1 MSRTD
6 NILDKTKRKEPE
18 AKKWKVVA
26 GIILGLVLSL
36 SILYGLYAVTEP
48 IVKSGDTSLST
59 IDNLYA
65 FYDLNIGNEE
75 TAVYFLGSSLT
86 SFEIY
91 SPLIDEELQ
100 KRGYDVT
107 TYNLFVEADTPRL
120 RALQIDEIIESQPAL
135 VIYGVSYRTITTNSL
150 HHGRTLASL
159 SHIEFTPELKRFYTD
174 SELISLNHGSFY
186 QKGYV
191 FENLKKA
198 VQYIGTESTPS
209 SPKEISRETALRYAK
224 DSTSSWVKKKS
235 SETKDMDAVIK
246 ALDNPTNDWRPVVP
260 SGDTLNKQAFM
271 YNVKKLEEAGIPVVI
286 INMPVSPLLSEKI
299 TDESRQNFYD
309 YLDSTGVTWLDM
321 ENMYDDSHFF
331 DYIHS
336 TWEGSLDFSQE
347 MVDLIIQELS

>member
-6 NILDKTKRKEPE
+6 DILDKTKRKEPE
-18 AKKWKVVA
+18 AKKWKVVV

-135 VIYGVSYRTITTNSL
+135 VIYGVSYRTI
-150 HHGRTLASL
+150 
-159 SHIEFTPELKRFYTD
+159 
-174 SELISLNHGSFY
+174 
-186 QKGYV
+186 
-191 FENLKKA
+191 
-198 VQYIGTESTPS
+198 
-209 SPKEISRETALRYAK
+209 
-224 DSTSSWVKKKS
+224 KKKY
-235 SETKDMDAVIK
+235 E
-246 ALDNPTNDWRPVVP
+246 P
-260 SGDTLNKQAFM
+260 G
-271 YNVKKLEEAGIPVVI
+271 
-286 INMPVSPLLSEKI
+286 
-299 TDESRQNFYD
+299 
-309 YLDSTGVTWLDM
+309 
-321 ENMYDDSHFF
+321 
-331 DYIHS
+331 
-336 TWEGSLDFSQE
+336 
-347 MVDLIIQELS
+347 